1 MAELAECACLEIKSL
16 NRVGSNPTRSFFY
29 TKLNSEFS
37 FSKGVKSP
45 MLLNLR
51 GYKSKKRRNER
62 FFLFKVNISR

>member
-1 MAELAECACLEIKSL
+1 
-16 NRVGSNPTRSFFY
+16 
-29 TKLNSEFS
+29 
-37 FSKGVKSP
+37 VKSP